1 MLHLKK
7 VTIFIMA
14 CVFCIIFTNV
24 AMADN
29 AGKIDLNTAT
39 VDELMTLKRIGPK
52 YAQRIVEYRKQAGP
66 FTKPED
72 IVNVKGI
79 GPKTWELNKDRI
91 IVNSS
96 GQ

>member
-7 VTIFIMA
+7 VTIFVMA
-14 CVFCIIFTNV
+14 CVVCIVLSNV
-24 AMADN
+24 AIADN

-39 VDELMTLKRIGPK
+39 VDELTMLKRIGPK
-52 YAQRIVEYRKQAGP
+52 YAQRIVEYREQAGP
-66 FTKPED
+66 FAKPED